1 MTLAKIGLRD
11 FSMPPLAYWFSGAAL
26 AAFIAFA
33 GSIGLLGYSW
43 YRAALTEM
51 QSAATKSGRAKFQ
64 KARLMIPTDEAAGVE
79 ATAWNEGVMKYVNDN
94 LGPGYAARLNSGAGI
109 TGFVQQAPEPVRN
122 LHRSTLRPAD
132 QTARV
137 LERRAGIAGRA
148 GSRRICRRSESA
160 LSHLGQ
166 TIPLELVRPSF
177 G

>member
-64 KARLMIPTDEAAGVE
+64 KDLSAFIVSGDSLLARLMIPTDEAAGLE
-79 ATAWNEGVMKYVNDN
+79 AKTWNEAVIKYVNDN

-122 LHRSTLRPAD
+122 LHRSTY
-132 QTARV
+132 
-137 LERRAGIAGRA
+137 
-148 GSRRICRRSESA
+148 
-160 LSHLGQ
+160 
-166 TIPLELVRPSF
+166 VRLIRLHEFLKEEP